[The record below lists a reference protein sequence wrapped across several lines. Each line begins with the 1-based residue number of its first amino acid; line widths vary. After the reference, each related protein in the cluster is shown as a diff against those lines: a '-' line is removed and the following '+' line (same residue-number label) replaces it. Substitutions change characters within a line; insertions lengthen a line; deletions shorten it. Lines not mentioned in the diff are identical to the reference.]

1 LVPSTGCVRFVY
13 HQLPGGWL
21 VDFCGD
27 HQKKRTTAN
36 ASARETN
43 YVGDMLVCISSS
55 FIVGPVVD
63 ESSLGSAHTIF

>member
-1 LVPSTGCVRFVY
+1 LFITRCPVAGWWIFVASTR
-13 HQLPGGWL
+13 
-21 VDFCGD
+21 
-27 HQKKRTTAN
+27 KKRTT

-63 ESSLGSAHTIF
+63 ESSPGSAHTIF